1 MDVTL
6 VSGVPGA
13 GVSSVA
19 SEATREMDEVRLFNF
34 GDVMLEQ
41 AMARRVAESRDDLG
55 DIPGYE
61 REYLQRAAAEYVR
74 DEATGS
80 DLLVNVRFVVNTS
93 DGFVHGLPDA
103 VLWEMNPD
111 RFVLVEADPPKV
123 SERRADDE
131 YRDYPVADVDQLE
144 FHQQLNRQAAL
155 IYSAE
160 VGGSVHQVTNDGS
173 VDDAAAKLLDVL
185 G

>member
-19 SEATREMDEVRLFNF
+19 SEATQERDDVRLFNF

-41 AMARRVAESRDDLG
+41 AMARRVADSRDELG
-55 DIPGYE
+55 DIADYE

-80 DLLVNVRFVVNTS
+80 DLIVNVRFVVRTS
-93 DGFVHGLPDA
+93 DGYVHGLPEA

-111 RFVLVEADPPKV
+111 RFVVVEADASTV
-123 SERRADDE
+123 SERRTEDE
-131 YRDYPVADVDQLE
+131 YRSYPAADTGQLR
-144 FHQQLNRQAAL
+144 FHQDLNRQAAL
-155 IYSAE
+155 LYSSE
-160 VGGSVHQVTNDGS
+160 VGGSMHQIRNDGS
-173 VDDAAAKLLDVL
+173 VDDAASELLDVL
-185 G
+185 D